1 MSILEQIKAVEQQAV
16 QARREAKV
24 AAANIMRETE
34 EQAAREAEAM
44 IAEARQTAKRMVAA
58 AEEEAKIKAK
68 AVIAERNLEDRA
80 SALAARGKLPA
91 AVAYVIERVV
101 V

>member
-1 MSILEQIKAVEQQAV
+1 MSILEQIKEAEQQAV
-16 QARREAKV
+16 QAGRAAKV
-24 AAANIMRETE
+24 AAASIMRETE
-34 EQAAREAEAM
+34 EQAAREAEVM
-44 IAEARQTAKRMVAA
+44 IAEARQTAKRTVAA
-58 AEEEAKIKAK
+58 AEDEAKIKAK

>member
-24 AAANIMRETE
+24 TAANIMRETE

-80 SALAARGKLPA
+80 SALAARGKLPT